1 MIRKLTLFAPALA
14 LIVSVY
20 AAPAQAQT
28 WTIDTAH
35 SHVGFK
41 VRHMMVSWVR
51 GEFHKVDATITLNPK
66 KLKQAQIDVTIDVA
80 GIDTENEKRDEH
92 LRSADFFDAERFPT
106 MTFTST
112 AVKPGKGDSFQLIG
126 DLTIRGV
133 TREVIL
139 DVEGGLEPVSDPWG
153 NVKLGFSASTV
164 IDRKDFGLTWNKNLD
179 AGGVL
184 VSDEVRIEIEL
195 ELNKA
200 EN

>member
-41 VRHMMVSWVR
+41 VRHMMVSWV
-51 GEFHKVDATITLNPK
+51 
-66 KLKQAQIDVTIDVA
+66 LKQAQIDVTIDVA